1 MNSSS
6 NTAKASRVVFVGSTG
21 GGVLS
26 RLANHA
32 FVREMTVEAVAD
44 RECGFV
50 EVARSSGMRG
60 SVIPSPDGLSF
71 SNALYERYP
80 ANPDL
85 IFLSYYTRLFRGD
98 FLKANMGRIFNCHP
112 SLLPAFKGMHGFE
125 DTLASTSTFMG
136 CTLHTVDDG
145 IDTGHSVIQAAI
157 PIDRSLS
164 VAVNRHKIF
173 LAQYYSTL
181 QFLRWVRDGRLGLTP
196 AKAVSIDGASFAPS
210 IFSPNLD
217 ADFFAVIG
225 EENQLT

>member
-1 MNSSS
+1 MNLSS
-6 NTAKASRVVFVGSTG
+6 NTAQASRVVFVGSTG

-26 RLANHA
+26 RLASHA

-50 EVARSSGMRG
+50 EVARSSGIRA

-71 SNALYERYP
+71 SNALHERYP

-85 IFLSYYTRLFRGD
+85 IFLSYYTRMFRGT
-98 FLKANMGRIFNCHP
+98 FLNANMGRIFNCHP

-136 CTLHTVDDG
+136 CTLHLVDEGVDAG
-145 IDTGHSVIQAAI
+145 CEVIQAAI
-157 PIDRSLS
+157 PVDRSLP

-181 QFLRWVRDGRLGLTP
+181 QFLRWVRDGRLILTP
-196 AKAVSIDGASFAPS
+196 ASASIDGASFAPAM
-210 IFSPNLD
+210 FSPNLD
-217 ADFFAVIG
+217 ADFFASIG
-225 EENQLT
+225 EENQLS